1 MLGIAN
7 TLYEEGKLPNMCML
21 LNDTD
26 PTKVYGYGYGYG
38 YGTLSNQTKPWYK
51 SDLKY
56 S

>member
-7 TLYEEGKLPNMCML
+7 TFIEEGKLPNMCML

-26 PTKVYGYGYGYG
+26 PTKVGYGYGYGYG
-38 YGTLSNQTKPWYK
+38 YGQTVKPKPWYK

>member
-38 YGTLSNQTKPWYK
+38 YGTVKP
-51 SDLKY
+51 
-56 S
+56 